1 MTQNFKVFTVFS
13 ERIQKNFRAVM
24 KRKTKIMIVEDEEI
38 VAFDLRKTLEKLG
51 YEVTSQASTGVDAI
65 EKAEY
70 EKPDVIIMDIRLK
83 NELDGIDA
91 AHIISFKRKI
101 PIIYLTSF
109 NDEEI
114 RKRAKATQASAFL
127 LKPFDEEKLKITIDN
142 AVTDFHSNQRIN

>member
-1 MTQNFKVFTVFS
+1 MNEKP
-13 ERIQKNFRAVM
+13 R
-24 KRKTKIMIVEDEEI
+24 IMIVEDEEI

-51 YEVTSQASTGVDAI
+51 YDVITQASSGVDAI
-65 EKAEY
+65 EKAEQFQ
-70 EKPDVIIMDIRLK
+70 PDIILMDIRLK

-114 RKRAKATQASAFL
+114 RKRARATSASAFL
-127 LKPFDEEKLKITIDN
+127 LKPFDENKLKITIDN
-142 AVTDFHSNQRIN
+142 AVSDYRSNQNFH

>member
-1 MTQNFKVFTVFS
+1 
-13 ERIQKNFRAVM
+13 
-24 KRKTKIMIVEDEEI
+24 MIVEDEEI